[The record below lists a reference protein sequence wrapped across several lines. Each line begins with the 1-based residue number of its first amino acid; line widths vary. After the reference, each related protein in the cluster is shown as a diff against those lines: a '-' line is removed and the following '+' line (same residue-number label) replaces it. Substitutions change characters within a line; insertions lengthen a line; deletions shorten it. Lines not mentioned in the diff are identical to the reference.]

1 MVLIYSTK
9 KCFRSQIQRKTC
21 NRTKAT
27 AIVKNVLS
35 PLSIAEL
42 KSDLTNVAFISVS
55 TDASNHGS
63 TKLFPIVI
71 QYFDKQKNGITS
83 KLLEIECTENETS
96 DTIVEI
102 ILKQLRE
109 HDLLS
114 KCVAFS
120 GDNCNT
126 NFGGN
131 SRAGTNNV
139 FYKLKGQLNPNIV
152 GVGCSAHVLH
162 NAIHHG
168 CDTLAID
175 VESIIMKIYNFFSIY
190 TVRTEALKEFCA
202 AGELEYKNLLYHS
215 KTRWL
220 SLFPAIERVLKMYDA
235 LRDYFDSLE
244 RPPVMIKK
252 YFDRLFLIHSVMYV
266 FHGKIEKLEKS
277 DNSIIETRNILAS
290 LKKTLQDRIQ
300 ENLSLLRFK
309 AF

>member
-1 MVLIYSTK
+1 MSLTLTLPLLNSCGWNVSQYSNKNLTKCGCLSFISCDIVLCASDIIEHVNTQKHKINSK
-9 KCFRSQIQRKTC
+9 GQSNNSNI
-21 NRTKAT
+21 T
-27 AIVKNVLS
+27 AFFDKIRPSPKETLIRAAEGAMAYHTVKHHMSFSSLDYTNLLNQEMFSESNTSKNMSSIVKNVLS
-35 PLSIAEL
+35 PLLIAEL

-71 QYFDKQKNGITS
+71 QYLDIQKNGITS
-83 KLLEIECTENETS
+83 KLLEIECTENKTS

-131 SRAGTNNV
+131 SRAGTKNV
-139 FYKLKGQLNPNIV
+139 FYKLKGQLNPNVV

-168 CDTLAID
+168 CDTLPID
-175 VESIIMKIYNFFSIY
+175 VESIIMKIYNIFSIY

-202 AGELEYKNLLYHS
+202 AGEL
-215 KTRWL
+215 
-220 SLFPAIERVLKMYDA
+220 
-235 LRDYFDSLE
+235 
-244 RPPVMIKK
+244 
-252 YFDRLFLIHSVMYV
+252 
-266 FHGKIEKLEKS
+266 
-277 DNSIIETRNILAS
+277 
-290 LKKTLQDRIQ
+290 
-300 ENLSLLRFK
+300 
-309 AF
+309 